1 MRVFSKSGKVAILL
15 ALLVSLGACSNHTE
29 NDESNSKNQVK
40 QQENNSDEVPTLV
53 YYNVGPPQAEDRKS
67 VV

>member
-53 YYNVGPPQAEDRKS
+53 Y
-67 VV
+67 